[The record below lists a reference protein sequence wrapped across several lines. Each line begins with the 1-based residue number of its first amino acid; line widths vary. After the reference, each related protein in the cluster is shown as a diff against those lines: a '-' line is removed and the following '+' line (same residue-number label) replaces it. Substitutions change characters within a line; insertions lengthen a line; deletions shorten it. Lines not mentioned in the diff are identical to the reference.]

1 VPTTTVSLVRLIT
14 RVAAGLTLGT
24 GCIMQGF
31 AVVSSVDPPA
41 VDYRLAAPAAFIA
54 GLLILV
60 GTLIFRPTMIAIG
73 SALGSVWYLSIALI
87 QAIESNAGRGEWIP
101 FTSSLTLFMIYLF
114 LAILNSPP
122 LVTKRE
128 DMWSP

>member
-1 VPTTTVSLVRLIT
+1 
-14 RVAAGLTLGT
+14 
-24 GCIMQGF
+24 MQSF
-31 AVVSSVDPPA
+31 ALVSSVDPPA
-41 VDYRLAAPAAFIA
+41 ANFRLAASAAFIA

-60 GTLIFRPTMIAIG
+60 GTLVFRPTIIAIG
-73 SALGSVWYLSIALI
+73 SALGSVWYLSIALV

-122 LVTKRE
+122 LVTKHE